1 MEIHAGLYPCRPPG
15 VEFAIYNLHP
25 RHSQGV
31 REIGT
36 ESTWGWSLPEC
47 FASSDVLLRPPLIQA
62 DDSAI

>member
-1 MEIHAGLYPCRPPG
+1 MR
-15 VEFAIYNLHP
+15 VELAIYNLSP

-36 ESTWGWSLPEC
+36 EMIWGWSLPEC
-47 FASSDVLLRPPLIQA
+47 FASSDVLLRPPPIQV